1 MTEQFEIVALTDVD
15 VAFVQPVNT
24 EGDVLV
30 RKSITAYKRLDTG
43 KVQEGLFELIA
54 QATPA
59 RGQMYRFSL
68 PSDSLVRMT
77 VHKGEQGRLWM
88 ENLPEPAQDA
98 DLQALLEEQ
107 VAEKTFT
114 DDTLG
119 LFRYDRETSV
129 YQCDIP
135 WRDKTITLEVEDV
148 EAPLPR
154 EIARKLQDEAEK
166 WELAAR
172 AQIKTIKPAASRMSM
187 RSVSI
192 DNEGAFTFW
201 FAGKAGIAYAAGSI
215 DEGVTDAIVL

>member
-1 MTEQFEIVALTDVD
+1 
-15 VAFVQPVNT
+15 
-24 EGDVLV
+24 
-30 RKSITAYKRLDTG
+30 
-43 KVQEGLFELIA
+43 
-54 QATPA
+54 
-59 RGQMYRFSL
+59 
-68 PSDSLVRMT
+68 MT

-148 EAPLPR
+148 EASLPL
-154 EIARKLQDEAEK
+154 EIACKLQKEEAEK

-172 AQIKTIKPAASRMSM
+172 AQIKTIQPAASRMSM

-215 DEGVTDAIVL
+215 EEGVTDAIVL

>member
-1 MTEQFEIVALTDVD
+1 
-15 VAFVQPVNT
+15 
-24 EGDVLV
+24 
-30 RKSITAYKRLDTG
+30 
-43 KVQEGLFELIA
+43 
-54 QATPA
+54 
-59 RGQMYRFSL
+59 
-68 PSDSLVRMT
+68 
-77 VHKGEQGRLWM
+77 M

-148 EAPLPR
+148 EASLPR
-154 EIARKLQDEAEK
+154 EIACKLQKEAEK

-172 AQIKTIKPAASRMSM
+172 AQIKTIQPAASRMSM

-215 DEGVTDAIVL
+215 EEGVTDAIVL

>member
-154 EIARKLQDEAEK
+154 EIAHKLQDEAEK

-187 RSVSI
+187 RSISI